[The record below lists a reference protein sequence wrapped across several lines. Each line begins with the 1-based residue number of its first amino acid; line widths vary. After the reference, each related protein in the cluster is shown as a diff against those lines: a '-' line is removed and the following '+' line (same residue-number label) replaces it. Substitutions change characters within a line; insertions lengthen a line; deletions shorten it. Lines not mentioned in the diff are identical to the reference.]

1 MTHKETARKQTARR
15 RKSAT
20 VRLLDDAVATPN
32 RRAFMRLMAAQGA
45 SVPAAYFMLGSNTGT
60 AAATPTPVAESTTG
74 LRRKGSIR
82 PQANVAVTD
91 SPIIRDFA
99 HPRIELIR
107 LLREASEVEH
117 ALMIQYLY
125 CAFSVKPVY
134 QDVVGYGD
142 PNTNDI
148 LGVAVEEM
156 QHLAAV
162 NRLLVALG
170 AAPNLERQDF
180 PYEPDIYPFEF
191 NLEPLSV
198 KTAAKHM
205 YTEAPPGAFDR
216 TKATSG
222 AARAF
227 LDRTDATI
235 GPRNRPN
242 QIGSFYRVVI
252 DTLKEVV
259 ALPDEASRKLAPW
272 VPALEEIMREGE
284 EGHFVLF
291 KDVFMGTHKGF
302 NGHPDVWSLPTSN
315 PAYPAWP
322 LAVTPSAYVG
332 HPRQIEDPTALSLA
346 WLSNLHY
353 WLALSFLAY
362 SYRYE
367 VPEFAELAKAQ
378 MIGPL
383 WSLGRHLPTLGVG
396 LPFDPLSMGY
406 TLGKDR
412 KATLTFFVDLLSEA
426 DSLAQL
432 LRSRV
437 PPDYPMFVNR
447 EMRDDV
453 EKMVLA
459 QAA

>member
-1 MTHKETARKQTARR
+1 MHRQ
-15 RKSAT
+15 AT
-20 VRLLDDAVATPN
+20 VRLLSDDMATPN
-32 RRAFMRLMAAQGA
+32 RRAFMRLIAAQGA
-45 SVPAAYFMLGSNTGT
+45 SVPAAYFMLASNTR
-60 AAATPTPVAESTTG
+60 AAAAAPTPATATTTG

-82 PQANVAVTD
+82 PPADATLENG
-91 SPIIRDFA
+91 SIIRDFA

-125 CAFSVKPVY
+125 CAFSVKPIY

-191 NLEPLSV
+191 NLEPLSA
-198 KTAAKHM
+198 KTAAKYM

-216 TKATSG
+216 AKATSG
-222 AARAF
+222 ATRAF

-235 GPRNRPN
+235 GARNRPN
-242 QIGSFYRVVI
+242 QVGSFYRVVI

-259 ALPDEASRKLAPW
+259 ALPDSASRKLAPW
-272 VPALEEIMREGE
+272 VPALEEIMRQGE

-302 NGHPDVWSLPTSN
+302 QGHPDVWGLAPGD

-322 LAVTPSAYVG
+322 LAITPSAYVG

-353 WLALSFLAY
+353 WLALSFLTHA
-362 SYRYE
+362 YRYE
-367 VPEFAELAKAQ
+367 APEFAELGKIQ

-406 TLGKDR
+406 SLGNDR
-412 KATLTFFVDLLSEA
+412 GSALTFFVNLLSEA
-426 DSLAQL
+426 DGLAQQL
-432 LRSRV
+432 GSRL
-437 PPDYPMFVNR
+437 PTDYPMSINR
-447 EMRDDV
+447 DLRDDV
-453 EKMVLA
+453 EKMVTA
-459 QAA
+459 HAG